1 MAARLTDRERALRA
15 VTEKQW
21 QKQVEQML
29 TALGWRWY
37 HAPDNRPA
45 KNGAV
50 QNVRS
55 GWPDLFAVR
64 GERRIAIELK
74 SEIGRVSPE
83 QEEWLAALG
92 IAGIETYIWRPR
104 DAKDAAAVLAVQWAG

>member
-1 MAARLTDRERALRA
+1 MAPRLTDRDRALRA

-29 TALGWRWY
+29 TVLGWRFF

-50 QNVRS
+50 QNVKA

-64 GERRIAIELK
+64 GKRAIAIELK
-74 SEIGRVSPE
+74 SEIGRTSPD
-83 QEEWLAALG
+83 QDEWLADLAMT
-92 IAGIETYIWRPR
+92 GIETYVWRPR
-104 DAKDAAAVLAVQWAG
+104 DANDAAAVLAVGWAS